1 MIMKEA
7 DSCSCRPSA
16 RVEGRAPTTLLVI
29 SSRRVQEGSI
39 FFGGGVPVSE
49 EEFKFSY
56 STRRKHKVQSGS
68 EISPLEVF
76 KGVIKCY
83 QEGENGEGDQ
93 DIYGSFSLSCRSP
106 FWLRLP
112 GIHIAQ

>member
-16 RVEGRAPTTLLVI
+16 RVEGRAPTTLVTPPNQQQKGAGGEL
-29 SSRRVQEGSI
+29 
-39 FFGGGVPVSE
+39 FFFFWPVSE

-56 STRRKHKVQSGS
+56 STRRVQSGS
-68 EISPLEVF
+68 EISPLEAL

-83 QEGENGEGDQ
+83 QEGGNGEGDQ